1 MTEQKR
7 LRMSLEHV
15 PRQVKMKFSQNT
27 YYSNLI
33 CPTFRASEI
42 FCSLWFSLI
51 NAKGVVSFVCKLI
64 SFSLKSCL
72 WSYMVFWHLCD
83 FIVIFKTNKLPIK
96 VFKMIIIVWFIHFAF
111 NSSVWNLICSFQKR
125 NALMAHNW
133 QKWKSRFF
141 TCLCH
146 KIYREEAVV

>member
-1 MTEQKR
+1 MYFPLRDMCGFNIYFHFIYMWRGCLEEMTEQKR

-33 CPTFRASEI
+33 CPTFWASEI
-42 FCSLWFSLI
+42 FCSLLFSLI
-51 NAKGVVSFVCKLI
+51 NAKAVVSFVCKFI

-96 VFKMIIIVWFIHFAF
+96 VFKMIIIV
-111 NSSVWNLICSFQKR
+111 
-125 NALMAHNW
+125 
-133 QKWKSRFF
+133 
-141 TCLCH
+141 
-146 KIYREEAVV
+146 